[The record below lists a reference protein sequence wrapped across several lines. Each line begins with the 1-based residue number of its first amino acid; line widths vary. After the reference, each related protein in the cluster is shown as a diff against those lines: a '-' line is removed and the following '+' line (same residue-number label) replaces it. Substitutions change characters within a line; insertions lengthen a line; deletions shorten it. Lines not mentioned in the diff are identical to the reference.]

1 MVSGTVHFWH
11 WIELLFTLQK
21 IGYDGWLGG
30 DIAPKHMG
38 PVEAFD
44 INTRMIQRMIKLLD
58 RIGVE
63 KLKAMVRADG
73 NTHEIY
79 DCLSKSI
86 FPEV

>member
-1 MVSGTVHFWH
+1 M
-11 WIELLFTLQK
+11 TLQK

-63 KLKAMVRADG
+63 KLEAMVRADG